1 MAYYELTD
9 ELRIKLKAP
18 IGELLIGTPTQNMS
32 KLKEII
38 SKDKPSMVV
47 CVGDVV
53 SRNTAKAN
61 ISVNVRIIDNKE
73 MRKSIKPYNFKVKRF
88 FLIKNDP
95 GTINLT
101 SWRVIEE
108 AINYKD
114 SLVLVNGE
122 EDLLA
127 LVAIALAPNGSMVI
141 YGQPNLGIVV
151 VKVNEAKK
159 SEVKN
164 IIESMRLVRTS

>member
-9 ELRIKLKAP
+9 ELRAKLKAP
-18 IGELLIGTPTQNMS
+18 IGELLIGNSSQNMN

-38 SKDKPSMVV
+38 RKDKPSMVI
-47 CVGDVV
+47 CVGDAV
-53 SRNTAKAN
+53 SRSTAKAK

-73 MRKSIKPYNFKVKRF
+73 MRERIKPFNFKAKRF

-101 SWRVIEE
+101 SLEAVEE
-108 AINYKD
+108 AIKHKD
-114 SLVLVNGE
+114 SLVLVDGE

-127 LVAIALAPNGSMVI
+127 LVAIALAPNGSIII

-151 VKVNEAKK
+151 VKVNEVKKNEAKSIIK
-159 SEVKN
+159 SMKLVK
-164 IIESMRLVRTS
+164 TS